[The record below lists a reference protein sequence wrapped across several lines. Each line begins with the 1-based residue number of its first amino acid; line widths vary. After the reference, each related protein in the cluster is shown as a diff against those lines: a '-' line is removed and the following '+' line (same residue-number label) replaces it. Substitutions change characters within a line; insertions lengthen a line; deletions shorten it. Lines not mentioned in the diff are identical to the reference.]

1 MHLRTDTRRPGLTL
15 VCSWLFMV
23 LIQLPVNIS
32 HAAEP
37 RIAVIYPVVKKP
49 YSTVFERIID
59 GIAAEAKTDIVKYGL
74 EGVSEEQGMAIQ
86 AWLAGQQADVIVVL
100 GRRGIEAVRNLK
112 LPIPSVFGG
121 VLYVADTVLDDS
133 VGISLTPDPKQL
145 FDQLKRLSPGTRR
158 VFVVYNPVRYQWLI
172 DLAKPVAGALGITLV
187 TKAAEGPR
195 DSARIHRDIL
205 REARR
210 RTDSVW
216 LLQDSSIIDSNTI
229 LPMILKESWNK
240 KLIVF
245 SSNPSDV
252 PRGILFS
259 FYADNKVLGENLAK
273 LAFSRL
279 DTRQK
284 TDAFILP
291 LPGALSA
298 VNLRTASHL
307 GLHIPFEEQRQF
319 GLVFP
324 RK

>member
-1 MHLRTDTRRPGLTL
+1 
-15 VCSWLFMV
+15 MV

-32 HAAEP
+32 HAAEQ

-59 GIAAEAKTDIVKYGL
+59 GIAAGAKTDIVKYGL
-74 EGVSEEQGMAIQ
+74 EGVDEKQGEAIQ
-86 AWLAGQQADVIVVL
+86 EWLSDQQSDVIVVL

-112 LPIPSVFGG
+112 LTIPSVFGG
-121 VLYVADTVLDDS
+121 VLYVADDTLDGS

-145 FDQLKRLSPGTRR
+145 FNQLKRLSPGTKR
-158 VFVVYNPVRYQWLI
+158 VFVVYNPARYQWLI
-172 DLAKPVAGALGITLV
+172 NLATPAAERLGITLV
-187 TKAAEGPR
+187 AKAAEGLR

-205 REARR
+205 RGARK

-216 LLQDSSIIDSNTI
+216 LLQDSSIVGSNTI

-259 FYADNKVLGENLAK
+259 FYADNKALGKNLAK
-273 LAFSRL
+273 LALARL
-279 DTRQK
+279 DANQK
-284 TDAFILP
+284 SSAFILP
-291 LPGALSA
+291 LPDALSA

-307 GLHIPFEEQRQF
+307 GLHIPFEEQRKF

>member
-1 MHLRTDTRRPGLTL
+1 MHLRTDTRRPGLTF
-15 VCSWLFMV
+15 VCSWLFVV
-23 LIQLPVNIS
+23 LIQVPINIS
-32 HAAEP
+32 HAAEQ
-37 RIAVIYPVVKKP
+37 RIAVIYPMVKKP
-49 YSTVFERIID
+49 YSTVFERIIE

-74 EGVSEEQGMAIQ
+74 EGVGEEQGVAIQ
-86 AWLAGQQADVIVVL
+86 EWLSDQQADVIVVL

-112 LPIPSVFGG
+112 LTIPSVFGG
-121 VLYVADTVLDDS
+121 VLYVADTTLGNS

-145 FDQLKRLSPGTRR
+145 FNQLKRLSPGTRR
-158 VFVVYNPVRYQWLI
+158 VFVVYNPARYQWLI
-172 DLAKPVAGALGITLV
+172 DLAEPVATALGITLV

-229 LPMILKESWNK
+229 LPMILRESWNK

-259 FYADNKVLGENLAK
+259 FYADNKALGRNLTK
-273 LAFSRL
+273 LALGRLKSRQ
-279 DTRQK
+279 RSS
-284 TDAFILP
+284 AFILP
-291 LPGALSA
+291 LPDALSA
-298 VNLRTASHL
+298 INLRTASHL
-307 GLHIPFEEQRQF
+307 GLHIPFEEQRKF